1 MDVKGSGRTRRTE
14 KAEQTRRTILE
25 AAAALFLDP
34 GYPAA
39 TIDAVAERAD
49 VAVETV
55 YKRFGSKSG
64 LLTAILEPAVVGNER
79 GLDLMDLPDVTE
91 IRQCPDQQQQVRL
104 LARFSRTILERT
116 AAAHRILASA
126 AASDPAAASMQVK
139 DAERRRATQS
149 AFIEL
154 LLTSGPLRDDMPPST
169 AVDTYGVLANP
180 STFALLTEQRGWSPD
195 DYERWLGQTL
205 GRLLL
210 AD

>member
-1 MDVKGSGRTRRTE
+1 M
-14 KAEQTRRTILE
+14 
-25 AAAALFLDP
+25 
-34 GYPAA
+34 
-39 TIDAVAERAD
+39 
-49 VAVETV
+49 
-55 YKRFGSKSG
+55 
-64 LLTAILEPAVVGNER
+64 LTAILEPAIVGNEE
-79 GLDLMDLPDVTE
+79 GIDLMDLPEVTE
-91 IRQCPDQQQQVRL
+91 IRRCPDAQQQIRL

-116 AAAHRILASA
+116 APAHRILASA
-126 AASDPAAASMQVK
+126 AGSDPAAASTQAK

-154 LLTSGPLRDDMPPST
+154 LLANSPLRDDMPPAT

-195 DYERWLGQTL
+195 DYERWLGDGL